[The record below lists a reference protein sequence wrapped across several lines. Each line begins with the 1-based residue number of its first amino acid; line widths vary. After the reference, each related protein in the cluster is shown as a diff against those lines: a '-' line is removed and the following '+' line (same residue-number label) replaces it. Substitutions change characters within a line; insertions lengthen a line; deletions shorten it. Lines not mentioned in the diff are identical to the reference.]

1 MSRYHIVHI
10 IPDSRMHI
18 LSGYN
23 EVIKT
28 LFWGL
33 RCLGHEVSY
42 AANAHRPDAVNI
54 VFGANMAH
62 ISLTDS
68 WPDGTI
74 IYNLEQISPVLDQ
87 AHMRLSFE
95 RLSRQFA
102 VWDYSEE
109 NIKSWKIVNPDCAP
123 TYVPIG
129 FAPILETIPRDK
141 EKDIDILIY
150 GGPSENRLNVFR
162 DLCLRGATALFAFGV
177 YGDARDELI
186 ARSKLVLN
194 ISHHH
199 AEIFSIVR
207 VSYLLSNHKAVIA
220 DVHPGLSV
228 EPDMFNAV
236 QFTPL
241 ERFADTCMH
250 YLQDDAAR
258 AQLERN
264 AYLIM
269 AQRDIRKILAAATA
283 GQTEERQQPWM

>member
-1 MSRYHIVHI
+1 MAQFHIVHI
-10 IPDSRMHI
+10 IPDGRLHI
-18 LSGYN
+18 LNGYN

-28 LFWGL
+28 VFWGL

-42 AANAHRPDAVNI
+42 AANVHRADATNI

-68 WPDGTI
+68 WPGDTI
-74 IYNLEQISPVLDQ
+74 IYNLEQISPVLGQ
-87 AHMRLSFE
+87 PHMRLSFE
-95 RLSRQFA
+95 RLSQQF
-102 VWDYSEE
+102 VLWDYSEE
-109 NIKSWKIVNPDCAP
+109 NIKAWKIINPDSAP
-123 TYVPIG
+123 KYVPIG

-141 EKDIDILIY
+141 EQDIDILIY

-162 DLCLRGATALFAFGV
+162 DLCLRGTTALFCFGL
-177 YGDARDELI
+177 YGEVRDALI

-207 VSYLLSNHKAVIA
+207 VSYLLTNHKAVIA
-220 DVHPGLSV
+220 DLHPGLSV

-241 ERFADTCMH
+241 ERFTDSCMH
-250 YLQDDAAR
+250 YLEDEEAR
-258 AQLERN
+258 AQLEKN

-269 AQRDIRKILAAATA
+269 AQRDIRRILADSLAD
-283 GQTEERQQPWM
+283 QE